1 MLRALFGLMLCIA
14 ASSICFAQAD
24 SLCDE
29 KIFDD
34 GTIVNAFYMVE
45 STAVMARRFE
55 GSFGPVG
62 MEWGEINTL
71 SFGEPFYPWPDTG
84 YDPVEITIWEE
95 EPGTGFPKYPPIW
108 TTVVTPSDSPTVVRV
123 YPPDTILA
131 ATNIIFLGMRNPL
144 APDRAEALDTDNWR
158 HFGGTIW
165 SRDGGLTW
173 EEQSFEGDWHIR
185 ACLIYLQGIA
195 EDKTNNRISI
205 ANFRLFQNSPNP
217 CTEFTIINYQLPEPT
232 HTTLRIYD
240 TSGRMLKTLVDG
252 QMESGHHRAH
262 WNGRDGSGNLV
273 PSGVYFYQIK
283 AGDYTAA
290 QKLLMVR

>member
-1 MLRALFGLMLCIA
+1 MLRAFLGLMLCIA
-14 ASSICFAQAD
+14 ASSICFGQAD

-55 GSFGPVG
+55 GSFAPVG

-71 SFGEPFYPWPDTG
+71 SLGEPFYPWPDTG
-84 YDPVEITIWEE
+84 YDPFEISIWEE

-108 TTVVTPSDSPTVVRV
+108 TTVVTPSDSPSVVRV

-131 ATNIIFLGMRNPL
+131 GTNIIFLGMRNPL
-144 APDRAEALDTDNWR
+144 APDRAEALLTDNWR

-185 ACLIYLQGIA
+185 ACLIYLQGIQ
-195 EDKTNNRISI
+195 EVVGLSPVVC
-205 ANFRLFQNSPNP
+205 RLWPPSPNP
-217 CTEFTIINYQLPEPT
+217 FRRA
-232 HTTLRIYD
+232 TTVRYSIPPGGGNVKVSVYD
-240 TSGRMLKTLVDG
+240 LSGRLVRTLVDDHTSAG
-252 QMESGHHRAH
+252 YHRAT
-262 WNGRDGSGNLV
+262 WNGRDIGGGLV
-273 PSGVYFYQIK
+273 PSGIYLCRMEAETYIATEKIVF
-283 AGDYTAA
+283 
-290 QKLLMVR
+290 LR